1 MLMAH
6 HGSHAMLSPQTAQQ
20 GNQAAI
26 LRWLEGLP
34 FQTLQFD
41 SNGEI
46 VAVVAPLPVRGSSVP
61 GTLIAR
67 NVLRDASPPVDHE
80 MRRNLQ
86 TTNLLEIGVGRP
98 IELVGK
104 KQPNRITAVNP
115 WWQAD
120 GVQNQQV
127 N

>member
-1 MLMAH
+1 MLMAN
-6 HGSHAMLSPQTAQQ
+6 HGTHAILAPQATQQ
-20 GNQAAI
+20 RDQAAV

-46 VAVVAPLPVRGSSVP
+46 VAVVASLPVRGSSVP
-61 GTLIAR
+61 GTLVAR

-86 TTNLLEIGVGRP
+86 ATNLLEIGVGRP

-104 KQPNRITAVNP
+104 KQLNRIAAVNP
-115 WWQAD
+115 WWQTD
-120 GVQNQQV
+120 GVQNYQV